1 MNSSEKE
8 KETSESESKPESPRK
23 IDVSKLVSI
32 IPSPSELWREEK
44 KLTEKRIRVKY
55 EESLPENTAKISS
68 ELAKA
73 LDISKDDYVEI
84 VVSGKKKFI
93 YKIIIE
99 DGLDPNIVYCNP
111 SELSVKGVADN
122 SIATIRK
129 HRSS

>member
-8 KETSESESKPESPRK
+8 KPTTGTENKPEQVRK

-32 IPSPSELWREEK
+32 IPPPSELWREEK
-44 KLTEKRIRVKY
+44 RLSEKRIRVKY
-55 EESLPENTAKISS
+55 EEKLPENVAKISS
-68 ELAKA
+68 ELAKS

-84 VVSGKKKFI
+84 VVAGKKKFV
-93 YKIIIE
+93 YKVVIE
-99 DGLDPNIVYCNP
+99 DGIDPNIVYCNP

-129 HRSS
+129 YKSI